1 MSFDLDPRIESSTF
15 PAGDLMLCRL
25 CLMNDARFPWI
36 ILIPRRARLLE
47 FLDLSP
53 TERAIVMEEM
63 TCVSRALKDHT
74 KAEKM
79 NVAAIGNIVP
89 QLHIHV
95 VARFA
100 SDAAWPGPV
109 WGHGKAE
116 AYAPG
121 AAEALLAGFSA
132 KMWTG

>member
-15 PAGDLMLCRL
+15 PAGDLTLCRL

-63 TCVSRALKDHT
+63 TSVSRALKDLT

-132 KMWTG
+132 KMGMG